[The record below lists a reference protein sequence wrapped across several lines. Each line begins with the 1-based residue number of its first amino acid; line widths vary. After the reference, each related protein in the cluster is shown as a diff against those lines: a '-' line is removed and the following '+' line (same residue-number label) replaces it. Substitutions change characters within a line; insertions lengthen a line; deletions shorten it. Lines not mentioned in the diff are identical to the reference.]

1 MKQLFLTLLAAA
13 LVSGCAGGPRQAA
26 AVRFDLGTAG
36 AGAAWRVPLA
46 EIDVQAASWLATTAM
61 HYRLAYAEPLRRLDY
76 NESRWAAPPAE
87 LLAAFL
93 KRRQASVDTG
103 GPGCRLHLTLDEFE
117 QHFEDSQTSRM
128 VLEARAVLL
137 PARGS
142 DMLARRG
149 FRIQKPTATAD
160 ARGAAAA
167 AREAAVALADELA
180 AWSGGLDP
188 VVVARCRN

>member
-1 MKQLFLTLLAAA
+1 MNKNLLALLAAA
-13 LVSGCAGGPRQAA
+13 LVSACAGGPRPAEP
-26 AVRFDLGTAG
+26 VRFDLGTAD
-36 AGAAWRVPLA
+36 AGAAWRLPLA
-46 EIDVQAASWLATTAM
+46 AIDVQAASWLATTAM
-61 HYRLAYAEPLRRLDY
+61 HYRLGYAEPLRRLDY
-76 NESRWAAPPAE
+76 TESRWAAPPAE

-93 KRRQASVDTG
+93 KRRQASADVG
-103 GPGCRLHLTLDEFE
+103 GPGCRLQLTLDEFE
-117 QHFEDSQTSRM
+117 QNFEDARTSRM

-149 FRIQKPTATAD
+149 FRIQKPTATSD

-180 AWSGGLDP
+180 AWSTGFDP
-188 VVVARCRN
+188 AIVARCRS